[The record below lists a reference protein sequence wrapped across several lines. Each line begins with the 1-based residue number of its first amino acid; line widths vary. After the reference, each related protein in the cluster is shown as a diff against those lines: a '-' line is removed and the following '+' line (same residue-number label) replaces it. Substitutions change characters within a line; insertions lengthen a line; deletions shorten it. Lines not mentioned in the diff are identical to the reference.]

1 MLQTGYLII
10 ADISGYTD
18 FIRLHNMRKK
28 PIVGNS
34 MANMFEAHADKVI
47 SDLLEAVIDAM
58 EPDVQLNKL
67 EGDAAFFFCNSKS
80 QPFESDKIIEA
91 MERGNEAFKEKA
103 SELVFIQ
110 ACGCDPCLQS
120 KNLRLK
126 MVAHRGEFTIQKIRN
141 FEELAGEDV
150 ILTHRML
157 KNSIKSN
164 EYWLVTESF
173 LTELSVA
180 NKKKFSKT
188 VQKLESFGKT
198 TLNYLE
204 FESTDPQNEKIEG
217 RSQFLNFLI
226 QAAYFTKPSIKRL
239 FLKK

>member
-1 MLQTGYLII
+1 
-10 ADISGYTD
+10 
-18 FIRLHNMRKK
+18 
-28 PIVGNS
+28 
-34 MANMFEAHADKVI
+34 
-47 SDLLEAVIDAM
+47 M

-80 QPFESDKIIEA
+80 QPFEADKILEA

-126 MVAHRGEFTIQKIRN
+126 MVAHLGEFTIQKIRN

>member
-1 MLQTGYLII
+1 
-10 ADISGYTD
+10 
-18 FIRLHNMRKK
+18 
-28 PIVGNS
+28 
-34 MANMFEAHADKVI
+34 
-47 SDLLEAVIDAM
+47 
-58 EPDVQLNKL
+58 
-67 EGDAAFFFCNSKS
+67 
-80 QPFESDKIIEA
+80 
-91 MERGNEAFKEKA
+91 
-103 SELVFIQ
+103 
-110 ACGCDPCLQS
+110 
-120 KNLRLK
+120 